1 MKKGIVMVLFVL
13 VVIVGFGSYFLVK
26 YDFEKVKE
34 VKSIENNYDADFE
47 YEIEDVA
54 YYYKDIVIT
63 GWLAETNSTNQYI
76 NRKIVLKD
84 KSGNIISIK
93 TEMQEREDLEG
104 KNTVETNYIKCG
116 LIGRVNNDKLIEGE
130 KYQIGF
136 IIVNQDERE
145 KMIFIDKFIEI
156 S

>member
-54 YYYKDIVIT
+54 YYDKDIVIT

-84 KSGNIISIK
+84 ESGNIISIK

-145 KMIFIDKFIEI
+145 KMIFTDKFIEI